1 MAAMKIAALT
11 LLLAAAPAAAEP
23 ALWVVRDADTEITM
37 FGTLHELPTGVEWLT
52 PRIAARVDAADTLVL
67 ETVIPEDRATIGALV
82 TTLGYSPK
90 LPPLAKRIAPRLQA
104 PLAAVLRDTRLQP
117 AGLDAMETWLA
128 AVTLGDAVLS
138 KLGLDEANGVEAVL
152 TARARSARKPVTGL
166 ETPAQQLGYFDTLP
180 ETDQRALLDATV
192 ADTATAAAD
201 AARLTT
207 AWTSGNT
214 QVIAD
219 GFRDSLRATP
229 RLAQVLLVDRNARW
243 ATWIAARLAQP
254 GKVFVAVGAAHLA
267 GADSVQAKLAA
278 QGITAERL
286 R

>member
-1 MAAMKIAALT
+1 MRIVALA
-11 LLLAAAPAAAEP
+11 LLLAASPVAAEP
-23 ALWVVRDADTEITM
+23 AIWVVRDADTEITL
-37 FGTLHELPTGVEWLT
+37 FGTLHELPTGIDWLT

-67 ETVIPEDRATIGALV
+67 ETVIPEDRDAIGTLV

-117 AGLDAMETWLA
+117 AALDGMETWLA
-128 AVTLGDAVLS
+128 AVTLGDAVLA
-138 KLGLDEANGVEAVL
+138 KLGLDETNGVEAVL
-152 TARARSARKPVTGL
+152 TARVRAARKPVTGL
-166 ETPAQQLGYFDTLP
+166 ETPAEQLGYFDTLP

-201 AARLTT
+201 TNRLI
-207 AWTSGNT
+207 ASWTSGNT

-267 GADSVQAKLAA
+267 GTDSVQAKLAA